1 MAQTFACP
9 NCHAPLTYDAT
20 RAAATVRCDYCS
32 STVIVPDSL
41 RESYKQPAGGMD
53 QAFVLAEAAQLVQN
67 GRKIE
72 AIKRVREAFGM
83 GLKDAKDVVD
93 AIERHETVH
102 LGDISRGTAQT
113 ETAVS
118 ALTRSQTTRS
128 PWLRAGCV
136 LLVLLIV
143 GAFVVPFLL
152 SGGIMWW
159 VGSQVEERGVLE
171 VVEQALEGTA
181 VSIES
186 IVPTIEPQ
194 AIAIPEFAHVVQ
206 QFGGEEG
213 IGPGFFND
221 TRRLAVDGE
230 GHIYTGDYSNGRI
243 QAFDADGTFLSQ
255 MNAGEDVY
263 MTSMTVDRQGIV
275 YVGYRQQIL
284 RFDGATGAALDP
296 LPYQVDARA
305 MTTAPD
311 GSVII
316 VAEERL
322 LRLDVQ
328 GNVTLDVAEPFAE
341 IPDFATTHEDVAVDG
356 AGNMYV
362 LGSETI
368 YKLDANG
375 RFITR
380 IGSQGD
386 AADQFMTS
394 PTSLAVDGQ
403 GRIYADDFWGI
414 KVFDANGRYLDI
426 IPFQGVAFDMLVTT
440 HNQLLVMDRNGN
452 QVLTYE
458 LSK

>member
-1 MAQTFACP
+1 MAQTFECP
-9 NCHAPLTYDAT
+9 NCHAPLAYDAA
-20 RAAATVRCDYCS
+20 RAAAAVRCEYCG

-41 RESYKQPAGGMD
+41 RESRRQPAGGMD

-102 LGDISRGTAQT
+102 LGGMSVGAVHKEAPLYPTPSAPAQKGRGCGWAI
-113 ETAVS
+113 
-118 ALTRSQTTRS
+118 
-128 PWLRAGCV
+128 V
-136 LLVLLIV
+136 LMVVVVFIGIGVASFLIV
-143 GAFVVPFLL
+143 SRAETSVS
-152 SGGIMWW
+152 SGETVRLG
-159 VGSQVEERGVLE
+159 E
-171 VVEQALEGTA
+171 VVEQVLDGTA

-186 IVPTIEPQ
+186 VRSTI
-194 AIAIPEFAHVVQ
+194 APEVTATPAFARVVQ

-221 TRRLAVDGE
+221 TRRLAVDGA
-230 GHIYTGDYSNGRI
+230 GHIYVGDYSNGRI
-243 QAFDADGTFLSQ
+243 QVFDADGTFLSQ
-255 MNAGEDVY
+255 MNVGDDVY
-263 MTSMTVDRQGIV
+263 MVAMTVDRNGIV
-275 YVGYRQQIL
+275 YVSYRQQIL

-296 LPYQVDARA
+296 LPYQINVRT

-316 VAEERL
+316 VAEDRL
-322 LRLDVQ
+322 LRLDAQ
-328 GNVTLDVAEPFAE
+328 GNVTLDVREPFAE

-368 YKLDANG
+368 YKLNGNG

-386 AADQFMTS
+386 ADDQFMTS

-403 GRIYADDFWGI
+403 GRIYADDFWGV
-414 KVFDANGRYLDI
+414 KVFDGNGRYLDI
-426 IPFQGVAFDMLVTT
+426 IPMQGVAFDMLVTT
-440 HNQLLVMDRNGN
+440 KNQLLVMDRNGN
-452 QVLTYE
+452 RVLTYE
-458 LSK
+458 INE